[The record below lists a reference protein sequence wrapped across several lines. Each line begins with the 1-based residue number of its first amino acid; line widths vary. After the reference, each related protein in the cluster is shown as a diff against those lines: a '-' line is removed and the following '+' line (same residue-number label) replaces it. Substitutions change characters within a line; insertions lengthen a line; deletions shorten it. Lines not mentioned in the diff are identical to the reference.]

1 MQMELSSHLQQDG
14 LSHDDSSMVL
24 VDEGTKNLD
33 QYMAK
38 YSLTCFEPSTYVDL
52 VHVTQH
58 GCWGWNLGSRSQQI
72 DFFNI
77 IGILDHIKW
86 PF

>member
-58 GCWGWNLGSRSQQI
+58 GCWGWNFGSRS
-72 DFFNI
+72 
-77 IGILDHIKW
+77 
-86 PF
+86 